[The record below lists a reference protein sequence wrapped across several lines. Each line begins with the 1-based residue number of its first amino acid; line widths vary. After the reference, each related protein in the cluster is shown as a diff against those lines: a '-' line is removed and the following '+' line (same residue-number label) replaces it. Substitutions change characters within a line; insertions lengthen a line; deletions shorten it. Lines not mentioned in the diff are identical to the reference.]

1 MAQEIDPGR
10 TSRAAAFAAWMGA
23 PMPMVTL
30 TGTFD
35 AGRLLRLAR
44 RGFKFNMLLCWCI
57 GQAASQTPE
66 FYLLPVDGKLL
77 RYDKLAV
84 NVVVATRAGGIATCD
99 VPFSGNL
106 ARFNRDYLTLTRR
119 VRDTGRDYAL
129 GEDYMVIGTSAL
141 PGFALDSAV
150 NIYAGVYNNPFLLW
164 GKCRRGLLGAK
175 LPISFQFHH
184 VQMDGQQA
192 AQFLSRLQWA
202 MLHPGRKGGPVL

>member
-10 TSRAAAFAAWMGA
+10 TSRAAAFTAWMGA

-106 ARFNRDYLTLTRR
+106 ARFNRDYLALTSR
-119 VRDTGRDYAL
+119 VRHTGRDYGL
-129 GEDYMVIGTSAL
+129 GEDYIVIGTSAL
-141 PGFALDSAV
+141 PGLAVDSAV
-150 NIYAGVYNNPFLLW
+150 
-164 GKCRRGLLGAK
+164 
-175 LPISFQFHH
+175 
-184 VQMDGQQA
+184 
-192 AQFLSRLQWA
+192 
-202 MLHPGRKGGPVL
+202 VLMM

>member
-57 GQAASQTPE
+57 GQAASQIPE

-106 ARFNRDYLTLTRR
+106 ARFNRVLHNLCTDVWTYISMGYFRQIPQAGA
-119 VRDTGRDYAL
+119 TGRA
-129 GEDYMVIGTSAL
+129 GSGSVTSSRA
-141 PGFALDSAV
+141 
-150 NIYAGVYNNPFLLW
+150 
-164 GKCRRGLLGAK
+164 RR
-175 LPISFQFHH
+175 
-184 VQMDGQQA
+184 
-192 AQFLSRLQWA
+192 
-202 MLHPGRKGGPVL
+202 